1 MEEEEDIYAHARYS
15 QHDGDSDE
23 GGMDIEWE
31 EGEEGHVT
39 HVAVPTQK
47 EIEEMLVR
55 RRKKVRY
62 LDMIF
67 NKNTRKL

>member
-1 MEEEEDIYAHARYS
+1 
-15 QHDGDSDE
+15 
-23 GGMDIEWE
+23 MDIEWE

-67 NKNTRKL
+67 NNNTRKL